1 MRPAALGIGLA
12 LLASCASTTTT
23 SSSSSSSASSSAAA
37 AEVAGPHGVT
47 GHRSGHALFYVVP
60 VAGGV
65 VLVDSG
71 FDDRGV
77 DIAAAVAGRPVLGV
91 LITHAHV
98 DHWSGLATVD
108 APVWA
113 GVADVEV
120 MQGRR
125 RFRPL
130 LQQVGA
136 VLTPRPPQGPLRSV
150 VDGDVVELGG
160 QRFVARHL
168 PGHTGGAIVWRWRD
182 VAFAGDAILAR
193 EDDVGIGVGSRLISD
208 DEKRARASVSRLW
221 GDDIAVLLDGHHGR
235 VDDATA
241 KLARFVDAH
250 EELP

>member
-1 MRPAALGIGLA
+1 VKARHVGLTLL
-12 LLASCASTTTT
+12 LLASSCAGAPPSPST
-23 SSSSSSSASSSAAA
+23 SSAATP
-37 AEVAGPHGVT
+37 EVGGPHGVT

-77 DIAAAVAGRPVLGV
+77 DIAAAVAGRPILGV

-113 GVADVEV
+113 GAADVEA

-130 LQQVGA
+130 LQHIGEA
-136 VLTPRPPQGPLRSV
+136 FTPRPPRGALRAV
-150 VDGDVVELGG
+150 ADGDVVELAGE
-160 QRFVARHL
+160 RFVARHL
-168 PGHTGGAIVWRWRD
+168 PGHTAGSIVWRWRD
-182 VAFAGDAILAR
+182 VAFSGDAIVHR
-193 EDDVGIGVGSRLISD
+193 DVGVGVAGAIISD
-208 DEKRARASVSRLW
+208 NEKAARASVSRLW

-235 VDDATA
+235 IDDATA
-241 KLARFVDAH
+241 KLAAFVDAH
-250 EELP
+250 EGLP